1 MPKLSVV
8 PTLAEV
14 LAAPGLE
21 RLSVLTRGGL
31 ERPIATVHLL
41 DSINDLDGSA
51 HDGLAILSA
60 AGAAELGSYRFD
72 IAVRRASAAGVTAL
86 ASSLPTSIPAT
97 SLAMADRGRI
107 SLVSMPA
114 DADLAAVIVAA
125 GRAIAGG
132 SEAAMAR
139 LDRCLAV
146 VQEAE
151 SARSEAAVLEA
162 VRSVLP
168 EAALRPRPGQE
179 GSPVVVDGLVQET
192 LGMPAGTVASV
203 VERAVLA
210 LGAGAI
216 GRIRTAARRAEE
228 APVRSVAELLTELLA
243 ADPTRSPRLLDRA
256 RSLGLPIDGW
266 HVVARI
272 EVGDDA
278 SGREA
283 ADAGA
288 FELQETVASIALGVA
303 RASGGAWHVARSE
316 SAVLLIR
323 MWDEDPGSAAAGRI
337 TRAVE
342 RAVGAVGDRL
352 PGREVLGGIGS
363 AHEGPTGLRASAA
376 EARAAIGAARA
387 AHRTAPVASY
397 DLVGL
402 RRMLV
407 EWYASDT
414 ARDSVQSLLSPL
426 EALGP
431 KKAETAIR
439 TLQVYLDE
447 QGSVVRTARALY
459 LHRNAVTYRIKR
471 IAELLEVD
479 LEDPDERLALQLAC
493 RARLLS

>member
-14 LAAPGLE
+14 LTAPGLE
-21 RLSVLTRGGL
+21 RLTVLTRGGL
-31 ERPIATVHLL
+31 ERPVASVHLL

-51 HDGLAILSA
+51 YDGLAILSA

-72 IAVRRASAAGVTAL
+72 IAVRRASAVGVTAL
-86 ASSLPTSIPAT
+86 ASSLPASIPAT

-132 SEAAMAR
+132 VEAAMAR

-151 SARSEAAVLEA
+151 AARSEAAVLEA
-162 VRSVLP
+162 VRSLLP
-168 EAALRPRPGQE
+168 EAALRLQPGEE
-179 GSPVVVDGLVQET
+179 GSPVVVDGLVEET
-192 LGMPAGTVASV
+192 LGMPAGMASV

-256 RSLGLPIDGW
+256 RSLGLSIDGW

-278 SGREA
+278 SGRGA

-288 FELQETVASIALGVA
+288 FELQETVASVALGKV

-342 RAVGAVGDRL
+342 RAVGAVREHL
-352 PGREVLGGIGS
+352 PGREVMGGIGS

-376 EARAAIGAARA
+376 EARAAIGAARTA
-387 AHRTAPVASY
+387 RRTESVASY

-426 EALGP
+426 ETLGP